1 MTTRQ
6 QLKPISAAAVKRLAK
21 KVIDIETKALAL
33 SHKSI
38 DENFVKAVE
47 VIAKCKGRVVILGIG
62 KSGIIGRKIA
72 ATLASTGTPSFF
84 VHPVEALHG
93 DLGMISAGDIIIAIS
108 FSGQTEE
115 INRILPSLE
124 RRHLTIIAMTGHATS
139 KLALMSDIHITIHIE
154 REACPYNLAP
164 TASTTATLAV
174 GDALALCLMDVKQ
187 FKQRDFANFHP
198 GGSLGKLL
206 TCHVKDVMHTGKN
219 NPVIRTT
226 ASVQDALFVMTQTGA
241 VGAASIVDNKG
252 KLLGYFT
259 DGDLRRL
266 LQKFGGEVLQKN
278 ITEVMTKN
286 PHYILDTLPAIEAAK
301 KIHQTHVDNL
311 PVLDKTGKVVGI
323 IDEKDLI
330 EFIALLDKK

>member
-1 MTTRQ
+1 MKKTNFSPAQ
-6 QLKPISAAAVKRLAK
+6 VKRIARHVL
-21 KVIDIETKALAL
+21 DIETDALKL
-33 SHKSI
+33 SHKSV
-38 DENFVKAVE
+38 DDQFLKAVKA
-47 VIAKCKGRVVILGIG
+47 IAACKGRVVVLGIG
-62 KSGIIGRKIA
+62 KSGIIGRKIS

-93 DLGMISAGDIIIAIS
+93 DLGMITPGDIIIAIS

-115 INRILPSLE
+115 INKILPSLE
-124 RRHLTIIAMTGHATS
+124 RRKLTIISITGHRHS
-139 KLALMSDIHITIHIE
+139 KLALMSDIAVTVHIE

-174 GDALALCLMDVKQ
+174 GDALAVCLMEIKH
-187 FKQRDFANFHP
+187 FEKKDFATFHP

-206 TCHVKDVMHTGKN
+206 TQSVKDLMRKGKN
-219 NPVIRTT
+219 NPTVT
-226 ASVQDALFVMTQTGA
+226 AKETVQDALFVMTKTGA
-241 VGAASIVDNKG
+241 VGATSVVDKNG

-259 DGDLRRL
+259 DGDLRRI
-266 LQKFGGEVLQKN
+266 LQKDGTNVLSKK

-286 PHYILDTLPAIEAAK
+286 PYHLLDTLPAIEAAK
-301 KIHQTHVDNL
+301 MIHRTHVDNL

-330 EFIALLDKK
+330 EFLALLDKK

>member
-1 MTTRQ
+1 MTPT
-6 QLKPISAAAVKRLAK
+6 ISPTAVKRLAK
-21 KVIDIETKALAL
+21 KVVDIETEALSL

-38 DENFVKAVE
+38 DENFVRAVE
-47 VIAKCKGRVVILGIG
+47 AIVKCKGRVVVLGIG
-62 KSGIIGRKIA
+62 KSGIIGRKIS

-93 DLGMISAGDIIIAIS
+93 YLCVITAGDIILAIS

-124 RRHLTIIAMTGHATS
+124 RRHLTVISMTGHASS
-139 KLALMSDIHITIHIE
+139 KLALMSDIHITVHIK

-174 GDALALCLMDVKQ
+174 GDALALCLMEAKQ
-187 FKQRDFANFHP
+187 FKQRDFASFHP

-206 TCHVKDVMHTGKN
+206 TCQVKDVMHKGKN
-219 NPVIRTT
+219 NPTIHTG

-241 VGAASIVDNKG
+241 VGATSIVDKKG
-252 KLLGYFT
+252 RLLGYFT
-259 DGDLRRL
+259 DGDLRRM
-266 LQKFGGEVLQKN
+266 LQKEGGDVLKKN
-278 ITEVMTKN
+278 ITEVMTKS
-286 PHYILDTLPAIEAAK
+286 PYHILDTLPAIEAAK
-301 KIHQTHVDNL
+301 QIHQTHVDNL

-330 EFIALLDKK
+330 EFLALLDKK